1 MGNERI
7 SENLRRT
14 NAPFAIDLSGIS
26 KCDKGNDGRITRPL
40 GVGSIEYVIA
50 GRGTITENDH
60 TFNVKAGDVFI
71 LHADQYHDYFSDPN
85 DPWTKIWVQVSGPAA
100 YDILRAYNIGK
111 VNHIPD
117 FDIKDDI
124 FKIHSIIKQ
133 DTDVET
139 VDREGPRLFLELVQK
154 ISMEIRRRD
163 NEREPTPAELI
174 KKYIDI
180 QPDGY
185 VTLDDLINKFHFSK
199 QYIIRI
205 FNARYGIT
213 PGEYIINRRI
223 AIAQSLLKKTN
234 LSVKDISEQLNFCDA
249 TYFADFFRKR
259 TGQTPLEFRKKFK

>member
-1 MGNERI
+1 MGNERF
-7 SENLRRT
+7 SEILRRT
-14 NAPFAIDLSGIS
+14 NAPFAIDLTGIS
-26 KCDKGNDGRITRPL
+26 KGMKGRDNRITRPL
-40 GVGSIEYVIA
+40 GVGSIEYIVS
-50 GRGTITENDH
+50 GKGTVTENDR

-71 LHADQYHDYFSDPN
+71 LHADQYHDYYADPN
-85 DPWTKIWVQVSGPAA
+85 DPWTKIWIQVSGPSVP
-100 YDILRAYNIGK
+100 DILRAYNIGK

-124 FKIHSIIKQ
+124 FKIHSIIKP
-133 DTDVET
+133 DTDIET
-139 VDREGPRLFLELVQK
+139 IDREGARLLLELVQK
-154 ISMEIRRRD
+154 ISEEMRRRD

-174 KKYIDI
+174 KKCIDI

-185 VTLDDLINKFHFSK
+185 ITLNDLMNEFHFSK

-205 FNARYGIT
+205 FSARYGIT

-234 LSVKDISEQLNFCDA
+234 LSIKDISEQLNFCDA
-249 TYFADFFRKR
+249 TYFADFFRRK

>member
-7 SENLRRT
+7 SESLRRT
-14 NAPFAIDLSGIS
+14 NAPFAIDLTGIS
-26 KCDKGNDGRITRPL
+26 KAKIGSDARITRPL

-50 GRGTITENDH
+50 GKGTVTENDR
-60 TFNVKAGDVFI
+60 TFKVKAGDVFI
-71 LHADQYHDYFSDPN
+71 LHADQYHDYYSDQN
-85 DPWTKIWVQVSGPAA
+85 DPWTKIWIQVSGPAA
-100 YDILRAYNIGK
+100 PDILRAYNIGK

-117 FDIKDDI
+117 FDLKDDL
-124 FKIHSIIKQ
+124 FKIHSIIKN

-139 VDREGPRLFLELVQK
+139 IDREGARLLLELIQK
-154 ISMEIRRRD
+154 ISYEMRRRD
-163 NEREPTPAELI
+163 NEREPTPAERI

-185 VTLDDLINKFHFSK
+185 VTLDDLIEQFHFSK

-205 FNARYGIT
+205 FRARYGIT

-234 LSVKDISEQLNFCDA
+234 LSVKDISEQLNFCDV

-259 TGQTPLEFRKKFK
+259 TDQTPLEFRKKFK